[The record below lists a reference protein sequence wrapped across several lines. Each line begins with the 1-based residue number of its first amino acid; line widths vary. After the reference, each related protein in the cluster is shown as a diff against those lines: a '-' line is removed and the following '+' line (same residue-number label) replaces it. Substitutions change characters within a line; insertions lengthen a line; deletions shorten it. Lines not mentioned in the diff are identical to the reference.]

1 MLALLS
7 FAVMTLLLFS
17 FAVGPNTEVLRRHAA
32 GYLWLGALFSS
43 SSLFA
48 SSFRIETE
56 SSAMEQLIL
65 TPVSTVAI
73 FYGKALANALQLLL
87 ILIVMLPFLIAI
99 CDVQDIHEP
108 EYLLCTLL
116 LGALGMSGPGALYAA
131 MTSKISSQ
139 QIVLPILLYPLIIP
153 ALLSAVKATSLAFMG
168 DPMLQMPSWLQLLSA
183 FDLVYWAL
191 CGILFDKIVD

>member
-87 ILIVMLPFLIAI
+87 ILHFQLATLAEKQSWRESAQKTILGLKIKFRRLFIA
-99 CDVQDIHEP
+99 
-108 EYLLCTLL
+108 
-116 LGALGMSGPGALYAA
+116 
-131 MTSKISSQ
+131 
-139 QIVLPILLYPLIIP
+139 
-153 ALLSAVKATSLAFMG
+153 
-168 DPMLQMPSWLQLLSA
+168 
-183 FDLVYWAL
+183 
-191 CGILFDKIVD
+191 LFKK

>member
-43 SSLFA
+43 SSLLLLPFD
-48 SSFRIETE
+48 ETE

-99 CDVQDIHEP
+99 CDVQDIHR
-108 EYLLCTLL
+108 T
-116 LGALGMSGPGALYAA
+116 
-131 MTSKISSQ
+131 
-139 QIVLPILLYPLIIP
+139 
-153 ALLSAVKATSLAFMG
+153 
-168 DPMLQMPSWLQLLSA
+168 
-183 FDLVYWAL
+183 
-191 CGILFDKIVD
+191 